1 MTIRF
6 TAISFWL
13 LIPAMIVGSAGCG
26 KKTSREQQIADSVL
40 VSAKVALRDG
50 KYAEAKSNLRQAFIL
65 DERLGRG
72 IRLAEES
79 RLLARVAEAT
89 ADFDSALYH
98 LSRATQEYRNLAQRD
113 SIRSIVLGTASLYR
127 TMGQDRKAFAQLE
140 EALRLARVFGDSI
153 GVREIELALIPLCRS
168 LENWEMES
176 RIVNDLL
183 KVYGAPPDPG
193 KLARIYYEV
202 ARSQAFRREYDRA
215 AEHFLRA
222 FAFADQAH
230 DSLLSLQSMVRVALA
245 FDAAGRT
252 TEAFQSFSDGLKRA
266 GRTSGAGGLRSELLL
281 RIGNAYMRVRMVDEA
296 RRFFNAALASA
307 VQNSNKLLEG
317 YCVIQLGWCDF
328 GGGSEGGLKRV
339 GSAISLFESLGYE
352 RGLAYA
358 YDVLGAGLDRAGRF
372 TESVQAY
379 ETAIKYFEGNRSPAA
394 GNEIAADCEG
404 TFHEQRI
411 SVPYDDAAEVLLRAG
426 RVDEAFVIAER
437 RQSWVLLSF
446 LGGLELHPRDV
457 ALESALGEFQHAEAE
472 RIGAETRL
480 AEVLASSAG
489 NRELTGALRRVL
501 EAAGKRLAEKAG
513 QVARLHPSFEP
524 FVRVRSQTIN
534 EVRERLQPGTVLV
547 EYVPMRRTLYAFVL
561 QSGRAG
567 IQLAAV
573 ERERLMSAVRDL
585 DGYCRGLEAR
595 GDTISRVAPVPDAN
609 VQELLRVL
617 YEAFVRP
624 VEGDLR
630 GSTKAVL
637 VLPVELAAVPV
648 HALRRSAVP
657 GTPYVGEQVAVSY
670 LPAAAWLKSEQ
681 PVRPTVQEVVGV
693 GFPGRTGWDVEYEL
707 RDIRAFFKEARLYFG
722 SQASAATLERE
733 QADML
738 HVALEIR
745 YNPAAPGNA
754 AAVLS
759 DGKSAELSI
768 RFPLGRFAG
777 LTSYRAVVVS
787 NLAPYRADAHVV
799 VASSFLSGGASSVI
813 ISTHT
818 PSRKAKK
825 VFSEMFYTALL
836 GGADVQTA
844 LRKVQSEMI
853 RNPEFSSPLVWGPYM
868 LWGQ

>member
-1 MTIRF
+1 MTIRP
-6 TAISFWL
+6 TAIFFWL
-13 LIPAMIVGSAGCG
+13 IIPSVIVGSGGCS
-26 KKTSREQQIADSVL
+26 KQTSREQQIADSIL
-40 VSAKVALRDG
+40 VSAKTALADG
-50 KYAEAKSNLRQAFIL
+50 RYAEAKSDLRQAFAL
-65 DERLGRG
+65 DEQLGRG
-72 IRLAEES
+72 MRLAEES
-79 RLLARVAEAT
+79 RLLASVAEAT
-89 ADFDSALYH
+89 AEFDTALYH
-98 LSRATQEYRNLAQRD
+98 LSRATQEYRSLAQRD
-113 SIRSIVLGTASLYR
+113 SVRSIVLVTASLFQ

-140 EALRLARVFGDSI
+140 EALRLARVFGDSV
-153 GVREIELALIPLCRS
+153 GVREIELALLPLCRS

-183 KVYGAPPDPG
+183 KVYGSPPEPG

-202 ARSQAFRREYDRA
+202 ARSQVFRREYDRA

-222 FAFADQAH
+222 FALADQAH

-245 FDAAGRT
+245 FDAAGQT

-266 GRTSGAGGLRSELLL
+266 GRTTGAGRLRSELLL

-296 RRFFNAALASA
+296 RRFFNAALTSA
-307 VQNSNKLLEG
+307 IQNSNKLLEG

-328 GGGSEGGLKRV
+328 GGVPEEGLKKV
-339 GSAISLFESLGYE
+339 GSAIALFESLGYE

-358 YDVLGAGLDRAGRF
+358 YDVFGAGLDRAGHF

-379 ETAIKYFEGNRSPAA
+379 ETAIKYFEGNRSQAG

-404 TFHEQRI
+404 TFHGQRI
-411 SVPYDDAAEVLLRAG
+411 SVPYGDAAEVLLRAG
-426 RVDEAFVIAER
+426 RMDEAFVIVER

-446 LGGLELHPRDV
+446 LRGLELHPSDP
-457 ALESALGEFQHAEAE
+457 ALEAALGEFQHAEAE

-480 AEVLASSAG
+480 AEVLSSSGG

-501 EAAGKRLAEKAG
+501 DTAGKRLAEKAG
-513 QVARLHPSFEP
+513 QVAQLHPSFEP
-524 FVRVRSQTIN
+524 FVRVRSQTIG
-534 EVRERLQPGTVLV
+534 EVQGMLQPGTVLV
-547 EYVPMRRTLYAFVL
+547 EYVPTRRVLYAFVL

-567 IQLAAV
+567 LQLAAV
-573 ERERLMSAVRDL
+573 ERERLMSAARDMN
-585 DGYCRGLEAR
+585 GYFRGVEAR
-595 GDTISRVAPVPDAN
+595 GDTVSRIAPVPDPN
-609 VQELLRVL
+609 VQEVLRVM

-648 HALRRSAVP
+648 HALRRSEVR
-657 GTPYVGEQVAVSY
+657 GTPYVGEQIAVSY
-670 LPAAAWLKSEQ
+670 LPAATWLKSE
-681 PVRPTVQEVVGV
+681 PSAGPMIREVVGV

-707 RDIRAFFKEARLYFG
+707 RDIRAFFKDARLYFG
-722 SQASAATLERE
+722 SQASGATLERE
-733 QADML
+733 RADLL

-759 DGKSAELSI
+759 DGKSAELSV
-768 RFPLGRFAG
+768 RFSLGRFAG

-787 NLAPYRADAHVV
+787 NLAPYHADAPVV

-853 RNPEFSSPLVWGPYM
+853 RNPEFSSPLVWGAYT